1 MAYLWFNNVN
11 TGDTDWNNS
20 GNWWDGPQDADP
32 PPSSGFTPNTNDEL
46 TIQTNCDTNI
56 PTYLSYY
63 ITIENGVTFTLLSN
77 STFIQSGYY
86 IYCNGILNINSDN
99 TLNIENLNIFA
110 GGIVGNSGSL
120 VATVPNNSGTLDNG
134 GACTVYVVS
143 NSGNINNSNGE
154 GSFTVTTN
162 SGSIVCSS
170 GTIVGNITTNNGTV
184 TNGSVYAGAIT
195 TNNGNINNV
204 SGAFENNS
212 ALTNNGTFTNGAA
225 ILTNNAAFT
234 NNGTFNSNSS
244 GTLTNLNGTFTNN
257 GTTIIGQSS
266 LLNLRPS
273 TSIIN
278 NGTFTYGNKY
288 TTRFKG
294 EILPQVPSSASW
306 GNALL

>member
-11 TGDTDWNNS
+11 NPGDSDWNNS

-77 STFIQSGYY
+77 NTFIQSSYY

-110 GGIVGNSGSL
+110 GGVVGNSGSL
-120 VATVPNNSGTLDNG
+120 VASVPNNSGTLDNG
-134 GACTVYVVS
+134 GACTVYVAS

-184 TNGSVYAGAIT
+184 NNSGVYSGVIT
-195 TNNGNINNV
+195 TNNGNINNL
-204 SGAFENNS
+204 SGAFENNG
-212 ALTNNGTFTNGAA
+212 ALTNNGTFNNGA

-234 NNGTFNSNSS
+234 NNGTFNHTAGSTFKNVV
-244 GTLTNLNGTFTNN
+244 TFTNN
-257 GTTIIGQSS
+257 GTTTLAATSYIS
-266 LLNLRPS
+266 LRPIS
-273 TSIIN
+273 SFIN
-278 NGTFTYGNKY
+278 NGTFTYGTKY

-294 EILPQVPSSASW
+294 EIFPQVPSSASW